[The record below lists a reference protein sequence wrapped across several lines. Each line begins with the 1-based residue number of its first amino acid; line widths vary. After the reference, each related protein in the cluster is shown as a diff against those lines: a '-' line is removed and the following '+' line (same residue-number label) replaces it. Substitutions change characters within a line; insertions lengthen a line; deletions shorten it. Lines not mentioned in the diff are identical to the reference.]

1 MFQWH
6 ALDRTEQAKYYD
18 MARKEKELHMQ
29 LYPGWSARD
38 NYAIHSK
45 KKKRKREPHTPD
57 NRGRPFTH
65 VNFESKARRI
75 GVRRSSRVVIIFT
88 SVRWVGG
95 GSMAAVSFLKCSS
108 WCITIFRGVSIFNQH
123 FRSALLV
130 GRDGVGS
137 LCVRS

>member
-1 MFQWH
+1 MSGRAKSVKRSELSNGLDTALYKNIPLPFCVRMFQWH

-65 VNFESKARRI
+65 V
-75 GVRRSSRVVIIFT
+75 
-88 SVRWVGG
+88 
-95 GSMAAVSFLKCSS
+95 M
-108 WCITIFRGVSIFNQH
+108 
-123 FRSALLV
+123 
-130 GRDGVGS
+130 
-137 LCVRS
+137 